1 MTEAPDPSAPASS
14 DEPSAIDAAVAAS
27 SSYELLKKRLQ
38 TQGDALLAKAQALNA
53 ARLQAFGQQE
63 QHLLL
68 RTRARTEHA
77 CVARD
82 MVRIGADRVLLGF
95 NVFLGLRRETGVGDV
110 FALYELVHHD
120 QPPEDDAT
128 APADELVPLPL
139 ADSFLDDDRFKA
151 DFSELYTYYKQATL
165 QMLRV
170 TNDWLLAA
178 FQIGA
183 QRSDIRVF
191 EWGELIKRAKNGEHD
206 LVFMGWAGDNGDPD
220 NFLTPNLS
228 CAAAESGEN
237 QAGWCHQEFDQL
249 IREARRVAEPERR
262 AALYREALAIF
273 HQQAPWIALAHPKQF
288 AVLRKDVEGFVLSPL
303 GSNNFTHVKR
313 KP

>member
-1 MTEAPDPSAPASS
+1 M
-14 DEPSAIDAAVAAS
+14 
-27 SSYELLKKRLQ
+27 
-38 TQGDALLAKAQALNA
+38 
-53 ARLQAFGQQE
+53 
-63 QHLLL
+63 
-68 RTRARTEHA
+68 
-77 CVARD
+77 
-82 MVRIGADRVLLGF
+82 
-95 NVFLGLRRETGVGDV
+95 
-110 FALYELVHHD
+110 
-120 QPPEDDAT
+120 
-128 APADELVPLPL
+128 
-139 ADSFLDDDRFKA
+139 
-151 DFSELYTYYKQATL
+151 
-165 QMLRV
+165 
-170 TNDWLLAA
+170 
-178 FQIGA
+178 
-183 QRSDIRVF
+183 F
-191 EWGELIKRAKNGEHD
+191 EWGELIKRSKNGEHD

-228 CAAAESGEN
+228 CAAAASGEN